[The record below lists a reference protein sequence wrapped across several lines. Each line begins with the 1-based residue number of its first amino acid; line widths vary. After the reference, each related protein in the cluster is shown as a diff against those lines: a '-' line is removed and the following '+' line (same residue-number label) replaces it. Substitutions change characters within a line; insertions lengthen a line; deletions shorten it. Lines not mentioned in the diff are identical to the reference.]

1 MAPFMCGQAA
11 PTTHKNLWRPLRAG
25 RYHGAGMA
33 GWRIMRIL
41 IAEDDSILADGLIR
55 SLRQSAY
62 AVDHVK
68 NGVEADTAL
77 SMQTFDLLILDLGLP
92 RMPGLEVL
100 RRLRARNSNLPVLI
114 LTAADSVDERVKGLD
129 LGADDYMAKPFAL
142 NELEARVRALTRRG
156 AGGGPTVV
164 RHGSLSFDQV
174 GRIAYINDQVIEL
187 SARELG
193 LLEVLLQRIGRLVSK
208 EQLVDHLCEWGE
220 EVSNNAIEVYVHRL
234 RKKIEPSGVRI
245 LTVRGLGYCLEKA
258 AQTAAAVSAAS
269 SAAASGAGAAAASS
283 APTSSP
289 SGLAAASDPAAPSSP
304 APAAM
309 PASHYFK

>member
-1 MAPFMCGQAA
+1 
-11 PTTHKNLWRPLRAG
+11 
-25 RYHGAGMA
+25 
-33 GWRIMRIL
+33 MRIL
-41 IAEDDSILADGLIR
+41 IAEDDSILADGLTR
-55 SLRQSAY
+55 SLRQSGY
-62 AVDHVK
+62 AVDHVR

-92 RMPGLEVL
+92 RMSGLEVL

-174 GRIAYINDQVIEL
+174 GRIAYANERMLEL

-245 LTVRGLGYCLEKA
+245 TTVRGLGYCLEKA
-258 AQTAAAVSAAS
+258 APAGAS
-269 SAAASGAGAAAASS
+269 DAPNAAASQAAEAVAGQ
-283 APTSSP
+283 PVR
-289 SGLAAASDPAAPSSP
+289 
-304 APAAM
+304 
-309 PASHYFK
+309 